1 MCGVT
6 DHLVRSGKFR
16 ELYASVVLFVALA
29 LVPLVYAS
37 PPDPTW
43 IPGVYDAADYDDV
56 VWLLTDTTFARECP
70 AAAHVAF
77 PACVRVASCDP
88 AQVRLGR
95 TPPALHPRAPPQ
107 DILNGS

>member
-43 IPGVYDAADYDDV
+43 IAGVYDAADYDDV
-56 VWLLTDTTFARECP
+56 VWLITDTSLARDC
-70 AAAHVAF
+70 A
-77 PACVRVASCDP
+77 
-88 AQVRLGR
+88 
-95 TPPALHPRAPPQ
+95 PPADAVCRLPGNFLVDSSASIQLPLRPVTLHPRAPP
-107 DILNGS
+107 IS